1 MLASQVQITGAVV
14 PFNSTL
20 YGSYANSANIR
31 IFLESIVRVGNV
43 DQVV

>member
-20 YGSYANSANIR
+20 HGSYARSADIR
-31 IFLESIVRVGNV
+31 IFLES
-43 DQVV
+43 VVMVE